1 MNGSSETLYIGSSSE
16 ISQLKIMGLGLGEY
30 DDACRVDDERQADA
44 GSAPVLALVHT

>member
-16 ISQLKIMGLGLGEY
+16 ISKR